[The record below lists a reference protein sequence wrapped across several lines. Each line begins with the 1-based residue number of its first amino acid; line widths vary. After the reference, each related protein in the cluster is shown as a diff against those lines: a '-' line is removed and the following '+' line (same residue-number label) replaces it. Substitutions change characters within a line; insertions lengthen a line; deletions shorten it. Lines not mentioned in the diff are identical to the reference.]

1 MEWDADALVLWLGF
15 RMPAGLEGGTCF
27 LRSHSEMGPALLQR
41 GLLPPGQTASDV
53 PCKAWRQVFQV
64 NEMPERRLSE
74 KEGQIP
80 LWVPPHWES
89 VCGLLCD
96 PSMAMGHFTCF

>member
-1 MEWDADALVLWLGF
+1 MMLMLSFCGWDSGC
-15 RMPAGLEGGTCF
+15 RAGLEGGTCF
-27 LRSHSEMGPALLQR
+27 LRSHNEMELALLQR

-74 KEGQIP
+74 KEGSDTTVGP
-80 LWVPPHWES
+80 STPGERLWS
-89 VCGLLCD
+89 SL
-96 PSMAMGHFTCF
+96 